1 MARLSKNWLGDFVQF
16 GQPFNTPEIFLEWG
30 AIWQLTTAVGRQVGT
45 RLRGQLLTPNMFI
58 AMVAGP
64 GAGKSQA
71 VSAIRQIILPACNIS
86 LIPASVTRAGLQDYM
101 QENVQK
107 RTAPDGSLMLSNEC
121 IALSEE
127 MQGILP
133 EHDIG
138 HLTLYNELYDVRSV
152 YKARTRSNGEINLQ
166 SPYCSIITG
175 AQPAFLATT
184 LPEQAWGMGFMSR
197 LIMVFAAPRKRTSA
211 FEFTDL
217 DRKLQ
222 SKLITDLRDI
232 SKLYGYFKWDKPAQA
247 LYETWYVE
255 KGGPPIPGAKRLAM
269 GYNSRRDLHFFKLAM
284 AYSLSR
290 SNDLHITMEDCQN
303 AITLLLKTE
312 ERMKAIFNEMSQ
324 AGATM
329 ALSDILENIKS
340 EALEGKAVEE
350 SKIIHMLM
358 NRGFPSTQVHSL
370 IDNMEKTGMIKQ
382 VGGLTGKAAYGFRRF
397 APGDKIAAV

>member
-1 MARLSKNWLGDFVQF
+1 MPRHIHNWVGEFVRF
-16 GQPFNTPEIFLEWG
+16 GEPFNTPKLFLEWG

-45 RLRGQLLTPNMFI
+45 KLRGQLLTPNMFI
-58 AMVAGP
+58 ALLAGP

-71 VSAIRQIILPACNIS
+71 ISAIRQIIIPACNLS
-86 LIPASVTRAGLQDYM
+86 LIPASITRAGLQDYM
-101 QENVQK
+101 QENIQK
-107 RTAPDGSLMLSNEC
+107 RTGPDGAILLSNEC

-166 SPYCSIITG
+166 APYCSIITG

-197 LIMVFAAPRKRTSA
+197 LIMVFDTPRARSSA
-211 FEFTDL
+211 FEFADI
-217 DRKLQ
+217 DRTTQ
-222 SKLITDLRDI
+222 TKLINDLRDI
-232 SKLYGYFKWDKPAQA
+232 SKLYGYFKWDKGARA
-247 LYETWYVE
+247 LYETWWVE
-255 KGGPPIPGAKRLAM
+255 KGGPPTPGAKRLAM

-290 SNDLHITMEDCQN
+290 GSDLTVTLADTEK
-303 AITLLLKTE
+303 AISLLLRTE
-312 ERMKAIFNEMSQ
+312 QQMKGIFNEMTT

-329 ALSDILENIKS
+329 ALADVIETVKN
-340 EALEGKAVEE
+340 EAIEQRAVPE

-358 NRGFPSTQVHSL
+358 QRFPSTQVHSL
-370 IDNMEKTGMIKQ
+370 VENMLKTGMLKQ
-382 VGGLTGKAAYGFRRF
+382 IGGLNGNAGFRTF
-397 APGDKIAAV
+397 GPGEKAGTM

>member
-1 MARLSKNWLGDFVQF
+1 MARLSNDWVADFVRF
-16 GQPFNTPEIFLEWG
+16 GRPFNTPELFLEWG
-30 AIWQLTTAVGRQVGT
+30 AIWQLATAVGRQAGT
-45 RLRGQLLTPNMFI
+45 KLRGQFLTPNMFI
-58 AMVAGP
+58 ALLAGP

-71 VSAIRQIILPACNIS
+71 ISAIRQIILPACNIS

-101 QENVQK
+101 QENLQK

-138 HLTLYNELYDVRSV
+138 HLTLYNELYDVRAV
-152 YKARTRSNGEINLQ
+152 YKARTRSSGEINLQ

-175 AQPAFLATT
+175 AQPAFLAST

-197 LIMVFAAPRKRTSA
+197 LIMVFETQRARTSA
-211 FEFTDL
+211 FEHDDL

-222 SKLITDLRDI
+222 TKLITDLREI
-232 SKLYGYFKWDKPAQA
+232 SKLYGYFKWDKGARA
-247 LYETWYVE
+247 LYETWWVE

-284 AYSLSR
+284 AFSLSR
-290 SNDLHITMEDCQN
+290 SNDLTITANDAQR
-303 AITLLLKTE
+303 AIALLLRTE
-312 ERMKAIFNEMSQ
+312 DRMKSIFNEMAQ

-329 ALSDILENIKS
+329 ALADIIETVKAES
-340 EALEGKAVEE
+340 LEGKQLEE
-350 SKIIHMLM
+350 GRLTHMLM
-358 NRGFPSTQVHSL
+358 QRFPATQVRAI
-370 IDNMEKTGMIKQ
+370 IDNMLKSQVLKQ
-382 VGGLTGKAAYGFRRF
+382 VGGVDGPGGVGFRRF
-397 APGDKIAAV
+397 VLGEKAGSV

>member
-1 MARLSKNWLGDFVQF
+1 MRF
-16 GQPFNTPEIFLEWG
+16 GNPYNTPELFLEWG

-58 AMVAGP
+58 ALLAGP

-71 VSAIRQIILPACNIS
+71 ISAIRQIILPACNIS

-107 RTAPDGSLMLSNEC
+107 RTSPDGSLMLSNEC

-197 LIMVFAAPRKRTSA
+197 LIMVFGTPRERTSA
-211 FEFTDL
+211 FEHAEL

-222 SKLITDLRDI
+222 TTLITDLREI
-232 SKLYGYFKWDKPAQA
+232 SKLYGYFKWDKGARQ
-247 LYETWYVE
+247 LYETWWVE
-255 KGGPPIPGAKRLAM
+255 KGGPPTPQAKRLAM

-284 AYSLSR
+284 AFALSR
-290 SNDLHITMEDCQN
+290 SSDLSITTADVEK
-303 AITLLLKTE
+303 AISLLLRTE
-312 ERMKAIFNEMSQ
+312 QRMKSIFNEMNQ

-329 ALSDILENIKS
+329 ALSDILETVKS
-340 EALEGKAVEE
+340 EAMDGQAVSE

-358 NRGFPSTQVHSL
+358 NRGFPNTQVHAL
-370 IDNMEKTGMIKQ
+370 VENMITAGMLKQ
-382 VGGLTGKAAYGFRRF
+382 VGGVNGPGSKGFRNF
-397 APGDKIAAV
+397 VPGEKSGGM

>member
-1 MARLSKNWLGDFVQF
+1 MARQSKDWIADFISF
-16 GQPFNTPEIFLEWG
+16 GKPFNTPQLFLEWG
-30 AIWQLTTAVGRQVGT
+30 AVWQLTTAVGRQVGMKA
-45 RLRGQLLTPNMFI
+45 RGQLLTPNMFI
-58 AMVAGP
+58 ALLAGP

-71 VSAIRQIILPACNIS
+71 ITAIRQIMLPACNVS

-107 RTAPDGSLMLSNEC
+107 RTSPDGSLLLSNEC

-175 AQPAFLATT
+175 AQPAFLAST

-197 LIMVFAAPRKRTSA
+197 LIMVFGTQRTRTSA
-211 FEFTDL
+211 FEHEDV

-222 SKLITDLRDI
+222 TKLIMDLRET
-232 SKLYGYFKWDKPAQA
+232 SKLYGYFKWDKPAIA
-247 LYETWYVE
+247 LYETWWVE
-255 KGGPPIPGAKRLAM
+255 KGGPPTPGAKRLGM

-284 AYSLSR
+284 AHSLSR
-290 SNDLHITMEDCQN
+290 GTDLRITQEDAQK
-303 AITLLLKTE
+303 AISLLLRTE
-312 ERMKAIFNEMSQ
+312 DRMKAIFNEMAQ

-329 ALSDILENIKS
+329 AIADVLETVKQ
-340 EALEGKAVEE
+340 ETLEGKGIEE
-350 SKIIHMLM
+350 SRLIHMLLQ
-358 NRGFPSTQVHSL
+358 RFPATQVRSL
-370 IDNMEKTGMIKQ
+370 IDNLLNTGVLKQ
-382 VGGLTGKAAYGFRRF
+382 VGGLKGAVGFRVF
-397 APGDKIAAV
+397 AAGDKAGTL

>member
-1 MARLSKNWLGDFVQF
+1 MARLSKDWVGDFVSF
-16 GQPFNTPEIFLEWG
+16 GRPFNTPQLFLEWG
-30 AIWQLTTAVGRQVGT
+30 GIWQLTTAVARQVGMKA
-45 RLRGQLLTPNMFI
+45 RGQLLTPNMFI
-58 AMVAGP
+58 ALLAGP

-71 VSAIRQIILPACNIS
+71 VAAIRQVMLPACNIS

-107 RTAPDGSLMLSNEC
+107 RTAPDGSLLLSNEC

-175 AQPAFLATT
+175 AQPAFLAST

-197 LIMVFAAPRKRTSA
+197 LIMVFDTPRKRTSA
-211 FEFTDL
+211 FEYEDV

-222 SKLITDLRDI
+222 TNLIMDLRET
-232 SKLYGYFKWDKPAQA
+232 SKLYGYFKWDKGAKA
-247 LYETWYVE
+247 LYETWWVE
-255 KGGPPIPGAKRLAM
+255 KGGPPIPGAKRLSM

-290 SNDLHITMEDCQN
+290 GTDLHITLEDAQK
-303 AITLLLKTE
+303 AISLLLRTE
-312 ERMKAIFNEMSQ
+312 DRMKSIFNEMAQ

-329 ALSDILENIKS
+329 AIADVLETVKS
-340 EALEGKAVEE
+340 ETLEGKGIEE
-350 SKIIHMLM
+350 SRLIHMLLQ
-358 NRGFPSTQVHSL
+358 RFPATQVRSL
-370 IDNMEKTGMIKQ
+370 IDNLLNTGVLKQ
-382 VGGLTGKAAYGFRRF
+382 IGGLKGAVGFRVF
-397 APGDKIAAV
+397 AAGDKAGTL

>member
-1 MARLSKNWLGDFVQF
+1 MARHITDWVAEFIRF
-16 GQPFNTPEIFLEWG
+16 GQPFNTPDLFLEWG
-30 AIWQLTTAVGRQVGT
+30 AIWQLTTAIGRQAGT
-45 RLRGQLLTPNMFI
+45 PIRGQFLTPNMFI
-58 AMVAGP
+58 ALLAGP

-107 RTAPDGSLMLSNEC
+107 RTGPDGALLLSNEC

-152 YKARTRSNGEINLQ
+152 YKARTRSSGEINLQ

-197 LIMVFAAPRKRTSA
+197 LIMVFEAARERTSA
-211 FEFTDL
+211 FEFADL

-222 SKLITDLRDI
+222 TKLITDLRDL
-232 SKLYGYFKWDKPAQA
+232 SKLYGYFKWDKGARA
-247 LYETWYVE
+247 LYETWWVQ

-284 AYSLSR
+284 AFSLSR
-290 SNDLHITMEDCQN
+290 GNDLIVTAEDATK
-303 AITLLLKTE
+303 AISLLLRTE
-312 ERMKAIFNEMSQ
+312 DRMKHIFNEMSR

-329 ALSDILENIKS
+329 AISDILETVKS
-340 EALEGKAVEE
+340 DALEGQPVEE
-350 SKIIHMLM
+350 SRLIHMLL
-358 NRGFPSTQVHSL
+358 NRGFPSTQTHSL
-370 IDNMEKTGMIKQ
+370 IENMITSGMLKQ
-382 VGGLTGKAAYGFRRF
+382 VGGLGKGFRRF
-397 APGDKIAAV
+397 VPGDKAGSL